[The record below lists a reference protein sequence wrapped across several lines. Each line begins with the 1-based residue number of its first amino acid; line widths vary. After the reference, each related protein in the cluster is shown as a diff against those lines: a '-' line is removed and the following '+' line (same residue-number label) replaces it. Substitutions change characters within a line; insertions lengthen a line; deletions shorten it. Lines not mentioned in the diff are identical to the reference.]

1 MTPARRPPR
10 RPGRRAALVAAAL
23 LAVLPAAGD
32 GRTAAAAA
40 PEAPGSGVALVV
52 WRDALLPIAET
63 YLERALSQ
71 AAADRAALVLF
82 ELDTPGGLVTT
93 VRHMVSALLASPV
106 PVVVYVSPD
115 GASAA
120 SGGVFLLLAADVA
133 VMAPVSDLG
142 AAHPVPAIGP
152 VSAPDAALDKAAH
165 ELAALARSLAGRRGR
180 PEATAAAL
188 VLESASHSAEEALR
202 LGLIDHIA
210 AGREDLL
217 GWLDGRTVRR
227 ADGTEV
233 VLRLTGAAVR
243 PIGLNTRE
251 RVLALVSHPLVALF
265 LLAAGLF
272 GLYAEILHPGT
283 LLPGAVG
290 VACLLLF
297 GLASQVLPVN
307 GIGLALIVLGLA
319 LLALEVKVVS
329 FGALTA
335 GGLLCLVIGGLVL
348 FDLPPE
354 LAVPRSV
361 LAGVAAGLGIVALI
375 LVRAVARARRQPHAT
390 GREALAGLRGEALT
404 ELRPAGKVLVRGEY
418 YDARAEAGVE
428 RGAAVEVIGRDGWR
442 LVVRPAPPSDPGRG
456 GR

>member
-1 MTPARRPPR
+1 VTVGSDLRRCL
-10 RPGRRAALVAAAL
+10 GGAAL
-23 LAVLPAAGD
+23 LLAAILSLGLGPATPPPAAEQ
-32 GRTAAAAA
+32 AL
-40 PEAPGSGVALVV
+40 APGGGIAVVV

-71 AAADRAALVLF
+71 AAADRATIVLI

-93 VRHMVSALLASPV
+93 VRGMVSAMLACPV
-106 PVVVYVSPD
+106 PVVVYVSPA

-133 VMAPVSDLG
+133 AMTPVSDLG
-142 AAHPVPAIGP
+142 AAHPVPAMGTA
-152 VSAPDAALDKAAH
+152 SAPDAALDKAAN
-165 ELAALARSLAGRRGR
+165 ELAALARSLAGRHGR

-188 VLESASHSAEEALR
+188 VLDSASHSADEALR

-210 AGREDLL
+210 AGREDLI

-233 VLRLTGAAVR
+233 VLRLAGAPVR
-243 PIGLNTRE
+243 PIALTSRE
-251 RVLALVSHPLVALF
+251 RLLVLLSHPLVALF

-290 VACLLLF
+290 VVCLLLF

-348 FDLPPE
+348 FDLPPA
-354 LAVPRSV
+354 LAVPRVV
-361 LAGVAAGLGIVALI
+361 LGGVAAGLGIVALI
-375 LVRAVARARRQPHAT
+375 LVRAAARARRQPHAT
-390 GREALAGLRGEALT
+390 GREALTGLRGEALT
-404 ELRPAGKVLVRGEY
+404 ALQPSGKVLVRGEY
-418 YDARAEAGVE
+418 YDARAEVGVE

-442 LVVRPAPPSDPGRG
+442 LIVRPVPPSDAGGSGR
-456 GR
+456 